1 MKERANN
8 MVVTTDIPYMQDR
21 LNTKRLRKVKNT
33 PRTEYNCGGYALDTF
48 SWYHPYSRQDGTL
61 DNIIEAFEEDY
72 DKVLDYTVKY
82 MLEDFKGK
90 LRVIANLNELQD
102 NEEAVAY
109 RIEMNNFIADFHY
122 VRRKRNGSWYGKLG
136 GCPTIHR
143 YTEEQVFDCESEAWL
158 NGRYNSEMIL
168 FALIV
173 K

>member
-1 MKERANN
+1 
-8 MVVTTDIPYMQDR
+8 MQDR
-21 LNTKRLRKVKNT
+21 LNTKRLRKVKKT
-33 PRTEYNCGGYALDTF
+33 PRTEFNCGGCALDTF
-48 SWYHPYSRQDGTL
+48 SWYQPFSRKDGTL

-72 DKVLDYTVKY
+72 NKVLDYTVKY

-90 LRVIANLNELQD
+90 LRIIANLNELQD

-122 VRRKRNGSWYGKLG
+122 IRRKRNGSWYGKLG
-136 GCPTIHR
+136 ACPKIHR
-143 YTEEQVFDCESEAWL
+143 YTEEQVFDCESEAWR